1 MYTFLISTDTGS
13 DLTKDYCREH
23 EIAMLPL
30 PVTLDGVIHEDLDVY
45 DFYEKLRGGAMPTT
59 SAANLED
66 TAALFRSIL
75 SRGQDLL
82 HIAFSSGLS
91 SSSDTAFIAAEHV
104 REEFPERKLVVIDS
118 LCASLGH
125 GLLVHK
131 AVKARTAGK
140 TLEETAAYIE
150 SIKGNIVHNFTVD
163 DLNHLHRGGR
173 VSKATAVVG
182 SLMGIKPVLHVDDTG
197 HLVSVGKARGRKAAI
212 LALVNRMEEQAQGFE
227 NPEVFISHG
236 DCPEDAEYLA
246 GLVRERFG
254 IEDIRIGYIGPTIGT
269 HSGPGTLALFFLGNP
284 R

>member
-1 MYTFLISTDTGS
+1 MYSFLISTDTGS
-13 DLTKDYCREH
+13 DLSKEYCREH
-23 EIAMLPL
+23 EIAVLPL
-30 PVTLDGVIHEDLDVY
+30 PVTMDGVIYEDFEVHE
-45 DFYEKLRGGAMPTT
+45 FYEKLRSGAMPTT

-66 TAALFRSIL
+66 TAALFRSVL
-75 SRGQDLL
+75 SKGQDLL

-91 SSSDTAFIAAEHV
+91 SSSSTAFIAAEHV
-104 REEFPERKLVVIDS
+104 REEFPERKLLVIDS

-125 GLLVHK
+125 GLLIHK
-131 AVKARTAGK
+131 AVKARAEGR
-140 TLEETAAYIE
+140 TLEETAAYLE

-182 SLMGIKPVLHVDDTG
+182 GILGIKPVLHVDDEG

-212 LALVNRMEEQAQGFE
+212 QALVERMEKQAKGFE

-269 HSGPGTLALFFLGNP
+269 HSGPGTLAVFFLGAP